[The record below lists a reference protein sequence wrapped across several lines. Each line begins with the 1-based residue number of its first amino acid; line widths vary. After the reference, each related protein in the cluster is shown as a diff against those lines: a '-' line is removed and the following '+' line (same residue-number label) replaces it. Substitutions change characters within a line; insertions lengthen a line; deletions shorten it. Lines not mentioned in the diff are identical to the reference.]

1 MGGMDR
7 LEVIAAIVSIAG
19 VVLCARGSYRLARSV
34 RARFTY
40 GAPYRSGTIQDRL
53 LGLLLEI
60 VVLLLGAVLGF
71 LALGQADFQPNA
83 STVRVGQIEAHRS
96 GWAKVSV
103 RLIPD
108 PLYPSGRVMEQ
119 EIAGARWAV
128 VGDFITWDRSLRWLG
143 FRDGHRVRY
152 LIGASEIGKH
162 TSELQ
167 SHRDLHSFPTRR
179 SSDLGA
185 RWAVVGDFITW
196 DRSLRWLGFRDG
208 HRVRYLIGASD
219 TTGMTRADRIE
230 RALLDPLPR
239 AAARL
244 FSVARFI
251 PFLEIRSES
260 SSWFPVTDR
269 QVMILYAIGP
279 GYLAEVASE
288 SGK

>member
-1 MGGMDR
+1 MGGIDR
-7 LEVIAAIVSIAG
+7 LEIIAALVSIAG
-19 VVLCARGSYRLARSV
+19 VVLCARGSYRLALSIRS
-34 RARFTY
+34 RFTY

-108 PLYPSGRVMEQ
+108 PLYPSGRAMEQ
-119 EIAGARWAV
+119 EIA
-128 VGDFITWDRSLRWLG
+128 
-143 FRDGHRVRY
+143 
-152 LIGASEIGKH
+152 
-162 TSELQ
+162 
-167 SHRDLHSFPTRR
+167 
-179 SSDLGA
+179 GA

-219 TTGMTRADRIE
+219 TTGMTRSDRIE

-288 SGK
+288 SGKSSSAPARP